1 MSTQQPCE
9 AQPQSE
15 ENPMHRLGDSELAMD
30 ELMALTR
37 NMSATSTVRAA
48 HPPAAT
54 TSWL

>member
-1 MSTQQPCE
+1 
-9 AQPQSE
+9 
-15 ENPMHRLGDSELAMD
+15 MHRLGDSELAMD